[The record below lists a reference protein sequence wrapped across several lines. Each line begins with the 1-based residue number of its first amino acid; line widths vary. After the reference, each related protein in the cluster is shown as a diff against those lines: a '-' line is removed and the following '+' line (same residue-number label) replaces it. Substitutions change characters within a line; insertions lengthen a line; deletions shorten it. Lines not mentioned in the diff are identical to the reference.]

1 MDSLATWDPNIF
13 AITNLTCEGLE
24 FMATNDVENTC
35 YNDEPQGVHFL
46 DTHLWGE
53 LRERNPV
60 DFYDLIPP
68 NPPYTKV
75 VHRVV
80 PEDTYMGWYNKAT
93 LGNAKVIGRWIT
105 PRI

>member
-1 MDSLATWDPNIF
+1 MKF
-13 AITNLTCEGLE
+13 RCEGLE
-24 FMATNDVENTC
+24 FVATVDYTNEGGTSLCSEDR
-35 YNDEPQGVHFL
+35 HFM

-60 DFYDLIPP
+60 DFYDLLPP

-75 VHRVV
+75 VHRDA

-93 LGNAKVIGRWIT
+93 LGNAKVIGRWINL
-105 PRI
+105 I